1 VYATD
6 VETTYGFLQPSQLV
20 LLAITM
26 FTPYDHLIRARIKGL
41 LSDVMRF
48 KKISAGKEEL
58 EAEFIGD
65 QTRRVYCLNQ
75 ALGLSRGGSTA
86 PKSCCIRSE

>member
-20 LLAITM
+20 LLTITM

-41 LSDVMRF
+41 LSGVMRF

-58 EAEFIGD
+58 EGRIYWRSDKKGVLLESSTGLVARWE
-65 QTRRVYCLNQ
+65 YCSKIMLYT
-75 ALGLSRGGSTA
+75 L
-86 PKSCCIRSE
+86 